1 MMASSNRPQVN
12 EMLELSQRQSVGTS
26 PKRVAAESRQTRNL
40 LIAFVL
46 LMMALVAV
54 LFTDR
59 QFWFGVDQ
67 STIESDVTE
76 AAAPAKTTAQSQ
88 MPAPKPATPSVKK
101 QIVAQSSFTQPV
113 SPVAKTTTDAQPA
126 IAPVVTGTRV
136 ALPPLDVEVVA
147 GDNHRRVH
155 PGVNSAN
162 VEITRSGDH
171 APLTAASLRT
181 PQTAYS
187 ATYPLLAEHMNVQ
200 GSVVLQALIGADG
213 VVQSMHVLSGPSILA
228 AAAQQAVREWKFQP
242 VLQNGQAVETQATIT
257 VNFNIKVADNTPKI
271 S

>member
-1 MMASSNRPQVN
+1 MIASSNRPQVN
-12 EMLELSQRQSVGTS
+12 EMLELSQRQSVGTNQT
-26 PKRVAAESRQTRNL
+26 RVATESRQARNL

-76 AAAPAKTTAQSQ
+76 AAAPTKTTAQSQ
-88 MPAPKPATPSVKK
+88 APAPKPATPSVKK
-101 QIVAQSSFTQPV
+101 QIVAQSVSTQPA
-113 SPVAKTTTDAQPA
+113 PVAKTTTDAQPA
-126 IAPVVTGTRV
+126 VAPVVTGTRV

-162 VEITRSGDH
+162 VEITRSGDR

-213 VVQSMHVLSGPSILA
+213 TVQNMRILSGPSILA
-228 AAAQQAVREWKFQP
+228 AAAQQAVRE
-242 VLQNGQAVETQATIT
+242 
-257 VNFNIKVADNTPKI
+257 
-271 S
+271 